1 MKHRKLIAFLAAIIA
16 TFAIWQILNTQ
27 NKNKEAQM
35 DYREVIV
42 AAGEI
47 KKGEVIPRSKLTLK
61 KIPRQYT
68 PEDALEDGNSAIGK
82 MAQSGI
88 LPGEIL
94 TTARLMDTE
103 NGQAGLAIPEGS
115 RAITLNVDTETGVSG
130 MVMPG
135 DEVDLIV
142 SLTGQAGW
150 KMCIRMARRLEE
162 TAWMNRRKRWCR
174 EGPV

>member
-61 KIPRQYT
+61 KYQ
-68 PEDALEDGNSAIGK
+68 GS
-82 MAQSGI
+82 I
-88 LPGEIL
+88 LLRMRWRMVIV
-94 TTARLMDTE
+94 
-103 NGQAGLAIPEGS
+103 QLAKWLKVVFCQEKS
-115 RAITLNVDTETGVSG
+115 
-130 MVMPG
+130 
-135 DEVDLIV
+135 
-142 SLTGQAGW
+142 
-150 KMCIRMARRLEE
+150 
-162 TAWMNRRKRWCR
+162 
-174 EGPV
+174 